1 MHTLYSLTKEAEL
14 EREGSAWPTL
24 LASTDE
30 LLPAFC
36 SLLRPTPARRPDW
49 PPAAVDPA
57 PTFDAAAADADAD
70 ADAGMASREMIGELG
85 RNALIVLA
93 EMSDPVNTRTDPEAG
108 ARWAAHVIERRPDL
122 IRVLVDVMA
131 LNRDANA
138 KEDAKT
144 ADDEASARRRRRGS
158 TVKDSV

>member
-1 MHTLYSLTKEAEL
+1 
-14 EREGSAWPTL
+14 
-24 LASTDE
+24 
-30 LLPAFC
+30 
-36 SLLRPTPARRPDW
+36 
-49 PPAAVDPA
+49 
-57 PTFDAAAADADAD
+57 
-70 ADAGMASREMIGELG
+70 MIGELG

-93 EMSDPVNTRTDPEAG
+93 EMSDPVNTRADPEAG
-108 ARWAAHVIERRPDL
+108 ARWAAHVIERRTDL

-144 ADDEASARRRRRGS
+144 ADDEASARSTEGS